1 MTSFADTSVIETT
14 RRAFVLARPHI
25 QSARL
30 YRTIAFTLERQSADW
45 GGGRACSLQNGVFI
59 LKDKNV
65 NGISECED
73 ALKKYDFIDAAPP
86 PKRRRRVAKV
96 GTTTQE
102 DLIQVRILDE
112 VRERA
117 SAWRQPYQHIP
128 RSSSST
134 RPLPTP
140 CFVCPSCGRAE
151 CA

>member
-73 ALKKYDFIDAAPP
+73 ALKKYDFAPTP
-86 PKRRRRVAKV
+86 RRRVAKSSM
-96 GTTTQE
+96 TTQE
-102 DLIQVRILDE
+102 DLIQVRILL
-112 VRERA
+112 RERA